1 MKQLLLSIIITAL
14 STTVHAASITV
25 ADQFIGSNGSFITS
39 PTGSPLTQTE
49 LANTVTSDAGLFVMS
64 NDNTAYIDLGFS
76 SPVFTVANADLV
88 IYTIGN
94 DYNFKLQVFDSNQS
108 MISNYLYN
116 VLGDG
121 SATLK
126 DSNNN
131 PLCAYIS
138 ADTCSPL
145 SSTAINLFNNETSPF
160 AIADGT
166 EISMIRL
173 SFGSSADYKSGTVD
187 PRFSLAAAVYSSTPA
202 AVVPLPLP
210 IILFSSGLVLLGW
223 TGRKK
228 KA

>member
-14 STTVHAASITV
+14 SATAHAASITV
-25 ADQFIGSNGSFITS
+25 ADQFLGSSGNFTTS
-39 PTGSPLTQTE
+39 PTGSDLTQAE
-49 LANTVTSDAGLFVMS
+49 LGNIVTADAGLFVMS
-64 NDNTAYIDLGFS
+64 NDDTASIDLGFS
-76 SPVFTVANADLV
+76 SPVFTVADADLV

-94 DYNFKLQVFDSNQS
+94 DYNFQLQVFDSNQT

-116 VLGDG
+116 VPGDG
-121 SATLK
+121 SATLR

-173 SFGSSADYKSGTVD
+173 FFGTNSNFKSGTVD

-202 AVVPLPLP
+202 TVVPLPLP
-210 IILFSSGLVLLGW
+210 IILFGSGLGLLGW
-223 TGRKK
+223 IGRR
-228 KA
+228 KAA